1 MTTAPTLSNG
11 TEVESLP
18 TLTTSASITKGEQ
31 ITSILIAV
39 GLLAILTICIVLLIL
54 RTVKTR
60 HPDQL
65 TLKRKDR
72 RPVTLE
78 THCMEDGVQPDVT
91 SVTYTNPQPG
101 NGRLVAGVR
110 EVPTRRVNKKWY
122 DSTAIPFMDEGDYP
136 PGTVYSF

>member
-11 TEVESLP
+11 TEEESLP
-18 TLTTSASITKGEQ
+18 ILTTSPSITKGEQ

-65 TLKRKDR
+65 MAS
-72 RPVTLE
+72 E
-78 THCMEDGVQPDVT
+78 TGSQKV
-91 SVTYTNPQPG
+91 
-101 NGRLVAGVR
+101 VR
-110 EVPTRRVNKKWY
+110 HIGGFPT
-122 DSTAIPFMDEGDYP
+122 
-136 PGTVYSF
+136 